1 MFKDS
6 YNKAFDNIKPDPSLK
21 EAILNKIE
29 AAEEKENR
37 KKPAVIWRVGTAL
50 AACVAILLGVIFIPK
65 NNTKVMA
72 VELNAANSYNEIY
85 KIFESQNKSNFIDDL
100 LSGVDD
106 EDAVYEYYEEIEDGA
121 SVNTGTNNVTTQNS
135 GNTSSLKGSS
145 SKPGA
150 SVQDEEASEDS
161 ADDFS
166 ETTEQVAGVNEADI
180 VKTDGKNIYYINDN
194 VLNILSADGKDSVL
208 LSKTVISGDYDVNC
222 SEMFLKDNHVIILKT
237 DIYEKTKN
245 NSSVLIYDVSNPE
258 KPQKKAESCQE
269 GYYTSSRMIGD
280 YIYLVSN
287 CPININQIEKDKPST
302 FVPTIE
308 CDDTETTVPADSIYR
323 YDDKITN
330 NCYTVIGAYNYKDG
344 ALSGTASLLG
354 GTDQIYCST
363 ENIILANTVYNDR
376 PADYESYSQSNT
388 RISRLSIDNGKIEY
402 VTSGEVEGT
411 LENQF
416 FIDEHKDH
424 FRFVTTVTEFVQTT
438 HKFENSENIVISH
451 GTETSARLTVL
462 DNNLKKVGEIKDL
475 AKDERVYSVRFMGD
489 IAYFVTFRQTD
500 PLFSADL
507 SDPNNPKILGE
518 LKIPGF
524 SEYMYPYA
532 DGKLLGFGMEADEK
546 TGRTSFLKLSMFN
559 INDPANV
566 TEEDKTVINGYYYS
580 PALNSHKAMMVQVNK
595 NLIGFAATDYENI
608 KYAIYNYTGDGF
620 KELAAVDINANY
632 EGSVRGL
639 FVEDNFYIITDKE
652 LKVLDINT
660 FAPLLTLEY

>member
-6 YNKAFDNIKPDPSLK
+6 YNKAFDNINPDPSVK

-29 AAEEKENR
+29 AAEEKEGR
-37 KKPAVIWRVGTAL
+37 KNPAVIWRVGTAL

-72 VELNAANSYNEIY
+72 VELNAADSYNEIY
-85 KIFESQNKSNFIDDL
+85 KIFESQKKTSFFDRLNGITEDELYGYYVEEDFGSIDDA
-100 LSGVDD
+100 
-106 EDAVYEYYEEIEDGA
+106 EDAG
-121 SVNTGTNNVTTQNS
+121 TGVTTQNS
-135 GNTSSLKGSS
+135 NTSGLKGS
-145 SKPGA
+145 KPDG
-150 SVQDEEASEDS
+150 SVIQEESEES
-161 ADDFS
+161 ADEFS

-180 VKTDGKNIYYINDN
+180 VKTDGKNIYYISNN
-194 VLNILSADGKDSVL
+194 ILNILSADGKDSVL

-222 SEMFLKDNHVIILKT
+222 SEMFLKGNHIIILKT
-237 DIYEKTKN
+237 DIYETGN
-245 NSSVLIYDVSNPE
+245 NKSSVLIYDISNPE

-287 CPININQIEKDKPST
+287 CPINVNHIKKGDPST

-308 CDDTETTVPADSIYR
+308 CEDKKAPVPADSIYR
-323 YDDKITN
+323 YDDEITSN
-330 NCYTVIGAYNYKDG
+330 RYTVIGAYNYKDG
-344 ALSGTASLLG
+344 SLSSTASLLG

-363 ENIILANTVYNDR
+363 ENIILANTYYYKND
-376 PADYESYSQSNT
+376 ADSESESYSMNN
-388 RISRLSIDNGKIEY
+388 IKVSRLAVKDGKIEY
-402 VTSGEVEGT
+402 KNSGEVEGT

-416 FIDEHKDH
+416 FIDEHNGY
-424 FRFVTTVTEFVQTT
+424 FRFVTTVTERKEVTRT
-438 HKFENSENIVISH
+438 FENSDQTVVSMSDD
-451 GTETSARLTVL
+451 TSARLTVL
-462 DNNLKKVGEIKDL
+462 DSELKKVGEIKDL
-475 AKDERVYSVRFMGD
+475 AKGERVYSVRFMGD

-507 SDPNNPKILGE
+507 SDPENPKILGE

-559 INDPANV
+559 ILDPANV

-595 NLIGFAATDYENI
+595 NLIGFAATDYNNI
-608 KYAIYNYTGDGF
+608 VYMIYNYTGEGF
-620 KELAAVDINANY
+620 EELATVGIEADY
-632 EGSVRGL
+632 ESTVRGL
-639 FVEDNFYIITDKE
+639 FVGDSFYVITDKE